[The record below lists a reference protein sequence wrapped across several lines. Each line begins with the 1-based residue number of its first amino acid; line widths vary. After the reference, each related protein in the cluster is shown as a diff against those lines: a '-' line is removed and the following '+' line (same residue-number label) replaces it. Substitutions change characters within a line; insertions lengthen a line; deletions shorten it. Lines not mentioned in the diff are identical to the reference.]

1 MLDDGKEADARLEL
15 LAASRQEPSTTNW
28 GLPMTMYHFTV
39 PVYRVPQTK
48 HSCMYV
54 PETIALPKQAAL
66 PSGSLPPTILNHS
79 FGSWKPLLFLGSQ
92 PSPMYG
98 QLRPVFWFKNRD
110 DSLNQ
115 NLKQM
120 VYSHEQHIYPF
131 TENRVDVVVL
141 ANIKVLALVSC
152 RIEPFL

>member
-1 MLDDGKEADARLEL
+1 MVSKLGSVSSVVLDDGKEADARLEL

-28 GLPMTMYHFTV
+28 ALPMTMYHFTV

-79 FGSWKPLLFLGSQ
+79 FGSWKPLSQ
-92 PSPMYG
+92 IL
-98 QLRPVFWFKNRD
+98 QLTP
-110 DSLNQ
+110 
-115 NLKQM
+115 
-120 VYSHEQHIYPF
+120 
-131 TENRVDVVVL
+131 TDVVWVG
-141 ANIKVLALVSC
+141 
-152 RIEPFL
+152 EPD